1 MLLLERDLSQPDR
14 IVGELL
20 QPGGYLM
27 LKRLGLA
34 HVLDKI
40 DAQKV
45 RLPKKALAVT
55 CLDMLMLARALP
67 THSRHYLA
75 GTHISDSHRHSS
87 PAECCPVTSIS
98 EIQSSA
104 SKAFLSKRDDCGPMR
119 TLCTG
124 VRVLHVQG
132 WGAGKGGISHRGFR
146 RRRGWPLFSQW
157 QIRAAAA

>member
-45 RLPKKALAVT
+45 RLPGKALAVT
-55 CLDMLMLARALP
+55 CLGMLMLACALP
-67 THSRHYLA
+67 TPSRHPLA
-75 GTHISDSHRHSS
+75 GAHTHQIPTDT
-87 PAECCPVTSIS
+87 AV
-98 EIQSSA
+98 
-104 SKAFLSKRDDCGPMR
+104 
-119 TLCTG
+119 
-124 VRVLHVQG
+124 
-132 WGAGKGGISHRGFR
+132 
-146 RRRGWPLFSQW
+146 SQILAW
-157 QIRAAAA
+157 SL